1 MPISWVVKLG
11 GSLAASDDLPR
22 WLEALAGSNVVIV
35 PGGGPFA
42 DQVREAQG
50 RWRFDDHTAHVMAIL
65 AMAQY
70 GHLLCG
76 LQPRLCSATRFDEIA
91 ALIAEGHSV
100 VWLPN
105 PAQLPESEIPASW
118 DVTSDSLAAW
128 LAGRL
133 NAERLLLVKSAE
145 LSPGASPIAQW
156 VADGL
161 IDPASPRFAS
171 AEFWLCGPSIHSRL
185 DEALCFPE
193 RWFTAATPT
202 R

>member
-50 RWRFDDHTAHVMAIL
+50 RWRFDDRTAHVMAIL

-133 NAERLLLVKSAE
+133 GAERLLLVKSAAIPAGE
-145 LSPGASPIAQW
+145 MALARLVEEGVVDGAFAGFVAGEVW
-156 VADGL
+156 V
-161 IDPASPRFAS
+161 
-171 AEFWLCGPSIHSRL
+171 CGAGDYGDLRRAT
-185 DEALCFPE
+185 AL
-193 RWFTAATPT
+193 T
-202 R
+202 